1 METKINDLSGSFKD
15 RKSAE
20 RAYNRLKEIGYAD
33 KEIDIM
39 MSDATHKK
47 FFKKNEVDGLGSQVM
62 DGMGAGSAIGGVAGA
77 IVGILAAVGTS
88 LVIPGLGLVLAGPI
102 ALGLAGAGAG
112 GVTGGVLGAL
122 VGAGMPKERAEKHE
136 KNIREGNI
144 VVNFT
149 PRSIAD
155 HSTIGNDWSMYN
167 ASDVY

>member
-1 METKINDLSGSFKD
+1 METKINYLSGSFKD

-20 RAYNRLKEIGYAD
+20 SAYNRLKEIGYTD

-39 MSDATHKK
+39 MSDTTHAK
-47 FFKKNEVDGLGSQVM
+47 FFKKNEDEGLGSKVM
-62 DGMGAGSAIGGVAGA
+62 EGAGVGSTLGGVVGA
-77 IVGILAAVGTS
+77 AVGILAAIGTS

-122 VGAGMPKERAEKHE
+122 VGAGMPKDIAEKHE
-136 KNIREGNI
+136 KNISAGNI
-144 VVNFT
+144 VVGVK
-149 PRSIAD
+149 PRSSAD
-155 HSTIGNDWSMYN
+155 HSIIGHDWTMYD

>member
-1 METKINDLSGSFKD
+1 MKKKISYLSGSFKD

-20 RAYNRLKEIGYAD
+20 LAYNRLKEKGYTD

-39 MSDATHKK
+39 MSDATHAK
-47 FFKKNEVDGLGSQVM
+47 FFKKNEDEGLGSKIM
-62 DGMGAGSAIGGVAGA
+62 EGAGAGSAIGGVVGA
-77 IVGILAAVGTS
+77 TVGILAAIGTS

-112 GVTGGVLGAL
+112 GVTGGVFGAL
-122 VGAGMPKERAEKHE
+122 VGAGMPKDRAEKHE
-136 KNIREGNI
+136 KNIIKGNI

-149 PRSIAD
+149 PRNIED
-155 HSTIGNDWSMYN
+155 HATIGNDWTSYH